1 MANAKNL
8 MGVGFAAI
16 AASQIAT
23 EIQTPAVS
31 GTPGAVTMQPAIA
44 NLAAAPSMA
53 DFNGLL
59 AALRLAGVISPT

>member
-1 MANAKNL
+1 
-8 MGVGFAAI
+8 MGVGFAAV
-16 AASQIAT
+16 AASQIAS
-23 EIQTPAVS
+23 EIQTPAKS

-44 NLAAAPSMA
+44 DLAAAPTEA